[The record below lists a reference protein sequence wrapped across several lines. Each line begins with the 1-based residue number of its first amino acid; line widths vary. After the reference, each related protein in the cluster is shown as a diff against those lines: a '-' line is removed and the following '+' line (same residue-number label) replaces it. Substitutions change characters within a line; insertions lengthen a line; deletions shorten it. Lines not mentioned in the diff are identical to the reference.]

1 MKNYR
6 YDAHCH
12 IFTLKY
18 ALKEVKSMLHDMLSG
33 TYPWHDPSTM
43 ALLGVEGAWTDLKEL
58 LRQLYELIH
67 AAGSS
72 EEENLNFLQDEAKK
86 AFPSE
91 NLRIIPLMMDIFY
104 MLAYPLNKD
113 RDIQIA
119 EGFKLSQVDENEFQ
133 DRWNEILDD
142 FKTYIQPQKMT
153 LTLSKEADSENIG
166 KALQLI
172 EEERPVKE
180 SLRLKSGSIT
190 FTGFE
195 GFYQTEGYCFHM
207 NNLIDLVIRRKDE
220 LYPFVAI
227 DPRRPGIIET
237 LLNGSFFK
245 GDGRFYGVK
254 LYPRMGFHPQSK
266 PMDAVYQYC
275 SDHNLPIIFHCGMGG
290 FPPSTTWK
298 YFDFGNPLNFEPVV
312 KKYPKLKIDFAHL
325 GSSDPTYA
333 WAKTIV
339 RLVNENDN
347 VYSDLA
353 CYTSI
358 DQLTPMKK
366 FWDNNPKLKTRLMFG
381 TDFDV
386 MYFTGKV
393 NMQLYYKN
401 FKTIFTPDELKILM
415 CDNPVNFMASRQNLN
430 KLADAK

>member
-1 MKNYR
+1 MEDYR

-18 ALKEVKSMLHDMLSG
+18 ALKEVKSLLHDMLCG
-33 TYPWHDPSTM
+33 TYPWHDPNAK
-43 ALLGVEGAWTDLKEL
+43 ALFATQRSWFDDLKQL

-67 AAGSS
+67 AAGGS

-86 AFPSE
+86 AFPSDH
-91 NLRIIPLMMDIFY
+91 LKIIPLMMDIFY

-113 RDIQIA
+113 EDIQSA
-119 EGFKLSQVDENEFQ
+119 NKLRTARVDEKEYQ

-142 FKTYIQPQKMT
+142 FKMYLQPQTRT
-153 LTLSKEADSENIG
+153 LKATQKTGVDENVERTLRI
-166 KALQLI
+166 I
-172 EEERPVKE
+172 EEERAVAE
-180 SLRLKSGSIT
+180 TRMLKSGALKSI
-190 FTGFE
+190 GASD
-195 GFYQTEGYCFHM
+195 FYQTEGYCYHM
-207 NNLIDLVIRRKDE
+207 DNLRDLVIKRAGE

-227 DPRRPGIIET
+227 DPRRPGIIDA
-237 LLNGSFFK
+237 LLSGCFFR
-245 GDGRFYGVK
+245 GEGRFYGVK

-275 SDHNLPIIFHCGMGG
+275 SDNNLPIIFHCGMGG
-290 FPPSTTWK
+290 FPPSTSWK

-325 GSSDPTYA
+325 GSSDPTYE
-333 WAKTIV
+333 WANTIV
-339 RLVNENDN
+339 RLVNGNDN

-358 DQLTPMKK
+358 DELTPIKK
-366 FWDNNPKLKTRLMFG
+366 LWDDHPKLKSRLMFG

-393 NMQLYYKN
+393 TMQIYYEN
-401 FKTIFTPDELKILM
+401 FKAIFSPDELNQLM
-415 CDNPVNFMASRQNLN
+415 CENPGNFMRR
-430 KLADAK
+430 DI